1 MASRFVLVA
10 TLILPSLALAADPVF
25 SGPQAGEKLAAFK
38 VKTPFGKEAGKEFEL
53 NSKEST
59 GPVLIV
65 FFHEKDRP
73 AFNLSNALLRFA
85 VSRKKS
91 GLKAS
96 VVFLT
101 DDMTATTNWLNL
113 IQRYFPEGVDVGVS
127 PDGIEGPGAYGLNRN
142 VKLTVLVGKDG
153 KVTDNFALVQPSTQ
167 ADGPKILKAVI
178 KNIGG
183 GDVPDITQFARLPRA
198 KPTQRPKPGTRPKDN
213 PSRKPNTDRKDAPAP
228 KRD

>member
-1 MASRFVLVA
+1 MTSRFALIA
-10 TLILPSLALAADPVF
+10 TLILPSIAFAADPVF
-25 SGPQAGEKLAAFK
+25 SGPQAGEKMAAFK
-38 VKTPFGKEAGKEFEL
+38 VKVPFGKAVGKELEL
-53 NSKEST
+53 NSAGSKE
-59 GPVLIV
+59 PVLIV

-73 AFNLSNALLRFA
+73 AFHLSNALLRFA
-85 VSRKKS
+85 ASRKKS

-101 DDMTATTNWLNL
+101 DDITATNNWLNL

-127 PDGIEGPGAYGLNRN
+127 AEGIEGPGAYGLNRN

-167 ADGPKILKAVI
+167 ADGPKILKAIV

-183 GDVPDITQFARLPRA
+183 EVPDINKFARLPRA
-198 KPTQRPKPGTRPKDN
+198 KPTKRPAPATRPNDN
-213 PSRKPNTDRKDAPAP
+213 PKGKPEGSASP